1 MAWRSRLTK
10 KAERQAA
17 KLPRRIRELLFQLL
31 REIESSGPVRGN
43 WPSYSKLGDGR
54 HHCHLKKGKPTYV
67 AVWAEREDEI
77 RLVEVV
83 YAGTHEKAPY

>member
-1 MAWRSRLTK
+1 MVWRSRLTK
-10 KAERQAA
+10 KVERQAA
-17 KLPRRIRELLFQLL
+17 KLSVRIRELLFQLL
-31 REIESSGPVRGN
+31 REIELSGPVRGN
-43 WPSYSKLGDGR
+43 WPNYSKLGDGE

-67 AVWAEREDEI
+67 AVWIEREDEI

>member
-1 MAWRSRLTK
+1 MEW
-10 KAERQAA
+10 QVVI
-17 KLPRRIRELLFQLL
+17 PRRIMKMVDRLPDRPKKALFVLMK
-31 REIESSGPVRGN
+31 EIEEKGPARGN
-43 WPSYSKLGDGR
+43 WPNYSKLKNQL

-67 AVWAEREDEI
+67 AVWQVVDNEI